1 MICCCTGTSQG
12 CFAQWLNGK
21 PSSAA
26 KAEHPDVSEGCGCVG
41 SLAGTGDDPVESG
54 MEIIGT
60 WRFVGGAAAVR
71 VLVALLCAAGN
82 TELSHCPG

>member
-1 MICCCTGTSQG
+1 M
-12 CFAQWLNGK
+12 W
-21 PSSAA
+21 
-26 KAEHPDVSEGCGCVG
+26 CVG

-82 TELSHCPG
+82 MELSHCPG